1 MAKKRIPLHMVTFFH
16 PEQLLK
22 VKIYELESFPHIKR
36 DRKKLEKNREE
47 NCEVTYENFHEG
59 LISNT
64 GKAAHIREAWIYTDK
79 LAKCLKD
86 FEVRLII
93 TNETRSQ
100 AKYKF
105 EFRPDWV
112 DQPDSLDE
120 EVIDELI
127 SNIRL
132 EKRICIRQLW
142 INPVSARF
150 GSLPLE
156 VPAEISNV
164 TANLMLGPSYS
175 RCNRK
180 ANLKFENIEGVWWLL
195 Y

>member
-1 MAKKRIPLHMVTFFH
+1 MAKKRIPLHMVTLFH

-22 VKIYELESFPHIKR
+22 VKKYELELFPHIKR
-36 DRKKLEKNREE
+36 DRNKLEQNREE
-47 NCEVTYENFHEG
+47 NCEVTHEEFHDRIIG
-59 LISNT
+59 NT
-64 GKAAHIREAWIYTDK
+64 GEAAHIRETWIYTNK
-79 LAKCLKD
+79 LATCLED
-86 FEVRLII
+86 FDVRLII
-93 TNETRSQ
+93 TNEEGTQ

-112 DQPDSLDE
+112 DQPDSLDK
-120 EVIDELI
+120 EVIDELL

-142 INPVSARF
+142 INPVFARF

-156 VPAEISNV
+156 VPAEISNI
-164 TANLMLGPSYS
+164 TANLVLGPFYS
-175 RCNRK
+175 RCTRK
-180 ANLKFENIEGVWWLL
+180 ANLKFENTQGVWWLL